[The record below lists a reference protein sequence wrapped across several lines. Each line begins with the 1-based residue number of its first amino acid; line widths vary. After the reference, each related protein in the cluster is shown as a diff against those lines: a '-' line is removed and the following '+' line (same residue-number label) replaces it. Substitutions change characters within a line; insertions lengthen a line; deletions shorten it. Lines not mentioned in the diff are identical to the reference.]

1 MGVNKRPKVTQ
12 FLYSLYSC
20 TTVAQLYICTT
31 VLVQTRT
38 QIQISLACHFHP
50 LTHINVCRAKYT
62 VGAQEMLTFFLTL
75 F

>member
-12 FLYSLYSC
+12 FLYS
-20 TTVAQLYICTT
+20 LYICTT